1 MFCRYFDGA
10 LVTCKSF
17 VRQSLPVGA
26 MLGPI
31 YSGSNLLVNTLG
43 ASFPILLWGKS
54 TRKGN
59 LQLYKDDLSHELHI

>member
-17 VRQSLPVGA
+17 VRQNLPVGA

-43 ASFPILLWGKS
+43 GFLPHPALGQVHKEREPAVIQG
-54 TRKGN
+54 
-59 LQLYKDDLSHELHI
+59 